1 MVEAVFEMAEGG
13 VMRFQLFPRRAPITV
28 ASFVDLARA
37 GFYDGRKWIRI
48 VKDFVIQGG
57 SADDEILTPCPF
69 RIKGEFS
76 RNGVDTGLDHRRGAI
91 SMSRFGGFDSAGSQI
106 FVVHRDAEMLNGK
119 FAAFGI
125 MLDGFDELDRLAALP
140 VKMTPVRQVKP
151 DGPTSYHRP
160 LDPPVIRRVTILAD
174 EVLPPVR
181 RMHNEEGAGDGA

>member
-76 RNGVDTGLDHRRGAI
+76 CNGVDTGLDHRRGAI